1 MFNRDHPFYIDQ
13 GTGQQTYGYYP
24 YYINREK
31 DNFFHAT
38 YFRSSN
44 AMDAVKEEVSGK
56 TYLTF
61 KVIGGVID
69 LRFILGDRHEVRN
82 VVSKINDYAGLPN
95 VPPFWSLG
103 FHQCRWGYED
113 SSQLL

>member
-1 MFNRDHPFYIDQ
+1 
-13 GTGQQTYGYYP
+13 
-24 YYINREK
+24 
-31 DNFFHAT
+31 
-38 YFRSSN
+38 
-44 AMDAVKEEVSGK
+44 MDAIKEEVSGK

-103 FHQCRWGYED
+103 FHQCRWGYEN
-113 SSQLL
+113 SSQLLEVLENYEKNNIPLDTIWTDIDYMLDF